1 MAREEAR
8 LRNGLS
14 QTTLIQRVEGLAF
27 LLAAVIVYAIVGASW
42 WLFAL
47 LLLAPDLSMA
57 GYWISNQA
65 GQLIY
70 NIVHTYALPLVV
82 ALCGFGFEQPLLF
95 AIGLIWLAHIGMD
108 RAAGYG
114 LKETQGF
121 KFTHLG
127 AL

>member
-1 MAREEAR
+1 MQ
-8 LRNGLS
+8 GMLS

-27 LLAAVIVYAIVGASW
+27 LLAAVVVYATVSASW

-70 NIVHTYALPLVV
+70 NIVHSYALPLAV
-82 ALCGFGFEQPLLF
+82 ALCGFWFAQPLLL
-95 AIGLIWLAHIGMD
+95 ALGLIWLAHIGMD
-108 RAAGYG
+108 RAVGYG
-114 LKETQGF
+114 LKEAQGF